1 MSYTTAD
8 NPGDG
13 NHPEREKPHICCL
26 AQTYAD
32 VRKHT
37 LIYQS

>member
-1 MSYTTAD
+1 MSYTAAD
-8 NPGDG
+8 NFGDG
-13 NHPEREKPHICCL
+13 NRPEREKPHICCL
-26 AQTYAD
+26 VQTYAG